1 MIATCARS
9 GGSRGSAE
17 TGTLCTAGRP
27 FFTRALLLCALSV
40 GCVTTTTPGSDPA
53 SATVRAVAQRDLG
66 LDYLSQGNTAM
77 AIRKLQRAAELDPE
91 NAEILLWLGEG
102 YRRKDRLEDAQVYME
117 KALALSPKSHEIR
130 LNLSGLYIQMERYDD
145 AIAQADVLVED
156 ATFTAP
162 WQALN
167 NRGWAQFQQGQL
179 DAAEASFEEAL
190 DYSPRFWPSS
200 LNLGILSSERGR
212 KREAIEHFTQVLER
226 EPDTFAL
233 AETNYRI
240 GEVYVGWGHRER
252 AIDHFKA
259 AFENSPNSSWGEESK
274 GYLDLLK

>member
-9 GGSRGSAE
+9 GGSRSSAE
-17 TGTLCTAGRP
+17 SGTRCRP
-27 FFTRALLLCALSV
+27 FFTWALLLCALSV

-102 YRRKDRLEDAQVYME
+102 YRRKDRLEDAQVHME
-117 KALALSPKSHEIR
+117 KALALSPESHEIR

-145 AIAQADVLVED
+145 AIAQADILVED

-167 NRGWAQFQQGQL
+167 NRGWAQFQTDQL
-179 DAAEASFEEAL
+179 DAAGKIA
-190 DYSPRFWPSS
+190 
-200 LNLGILSSERGR
+200 
-212 KREAIEHFTQVLER
+212 KQV
-226 EPDTFAL
+226 
-233 AETNYRI
+233 
-240 GEVYVGWGHRER
+240 
-252 AIDHFKA
+252 
-259 AFENSPNSSWGEESK
+259 
-274 GYLDLLK
+274 